1 MQKYTVAIL
10 IPTTSN
16 NRPQWQTIEDTYL
29 YKISLKTF
37 LRTMNPE
44 HKYIFYIG
52 IDPGDRIFANPKQI
66 IKLKEVYKHVE
77 FKFIRFQNIQK
88 GHLTKMWNILFKLAY
103 NDGCD
108 YFFQCG
114 DDINFKTQ
122 GWINAGII
130 ALQKNNNIG
139 ITGPCTQNPD
149 ILTQVMV
156 SRKHMEIFGWFFPEE
171 IINWFCDNW
180 YCYVYKPNHFF
191 PLLKHHCINEGGE
204 ERYLVANN
212 AELTNRKGQRNYD
225 KFKQTMDI
233 LQKNTVE
240 LANKH
245 KKLIEEYLLTN

>member
-1 MQKYTVAIL
+1 
-10 IPTTSN
+10 
-16 NRPQWQTIEDTYL
+16 
-29 YKISLKTF
+29 
-37 LRTMNPE
+37 MNPE

-139 ITGPCTQNPD
+139 ITGPYTQNPD